1 MENRL
6 QYIKIWADVKMNSGE
21 LNRMLAIKEN
31 DMSNLNNWHDE
42 WMNELKQREIRREL
56 EQIRLI
62 KEAGAN
68 RSGWMAGAGKALG
81 NLMTTLAQKRPGHR
95 LARRHSHKPLHG

>member
-1 MENRL
+1 
-6 QYIKIWADVKMNSGE
+6 
-21 LNRMLAIKEN
+21 
-31 DMSNLNNWHDE
+31 MSNLNNWHDE

-68 RSGWMAGAGKALG
+68 GSGWMTGAGKVLG
-81 NLMTTLAQKRPGHR
+81 NLFAALTKKGHSHHP
-95 LARRHSHKPLHG
+95 AKHHAHKPLHG